1 MSNPAEA
8 FDAVVLA
15 GGRAARLGGVDKPAL
30 RVGEHSLLGSVVGAA
45 AGAGARLVVVV
56 GPARQELAAELGELR
71 TVREDPPGGGPVPA
85 LRRGLAELD
94 SPEPPPT
101 VLESPEPRPTV
112 LESPEPPP
120 TVLES
125 PEPRPTVL
133 ESPEPRPRVLESP
146 EPHPR
151 VLESPEPRPTA
162 AGSPWVAVL
171 AADLPFLRAG
181 HLLSL
186 LASARKAGVA
196 GAVLADDAGHP
207 QWLVGCWRTPV
218 LREAIAGYRGG
229 SLRGLLRP
237 LRPAVLAPPHD
248 RGEPPP
254 WLDCDTAD
262 DVRTARRLV

>member
-56 GPARQELAAELGELR
+56 GSARQELAAELGELR

-85 LRRGLAELD
+85 LRRGLAEL
-94 SPEPPPT
+94 
-101 VLESPEPRPTV
+101 ESPEPHPRV

-120 TVLES
+120 T
-125 PEPRPTVL
+125 
-133 ESPEPRPRVLESP
+133 
-146 EPHPR
+146 

-171 AADLPFLRAG
+171 AADLPFLRAE

-248 RGEPPP
+248 RGKPPP